1 MEEKNSLE
9 FLINALMPQTQIK
22 KDEAETKEADKN
34 IYTRQINALSAAI
47 PFLDGEYQK
56 YIFLLVKLL
65 EFRRFAGERTALSA
79 QSRREKVPS
88 SVNISKM
95 AEAVRKNLNDDER
108 RSFDMLFKLFML
120 KNIAGGKNGGL

>member
-22 KDEAETKEADKN
+22 KEENETHEADKN

-56 YIFLLVKLL
+56 NIFLLVKLL

-79 QSRREKVPS
+79 QSRREKTPS
-88 SVNISKM
+88 PMNVSKM
-95 AEAVRKNLNDDER
+95 AEAVRILLKKKNLTALHKSKR
-108 RSFDMLFKLFML
+108 KF
-120 KNIAGGKNGGL
+120 

>member
-56 YIFLLVKLL
+56 NIFLLVKLL

-79 QSRREKVPS
+79 QEYGVVP
-88 SVNISKM
+88 ISELHRFFIKKKGVLM
-95 AEAVRKNLNDDER
+95 TKEEVLICFLN
-108 RSFDMLFKLFML
+108 FLCL
-120 KNIAGGKNGGL
+120 KI

>member
-47 PFLDGEYQK
+47 PEK
-56 YIFLLVKLL
+56 YF
-65 EFRRFAGERTALSA
+65 
-79 QSRREKVPS
+79 
-88 SVNISKM
+88 
-95 AEAVRKNLNDDER
+95 
-108 RSFDMLFKLFML
+108 SFGKTFGIQTFCR
-120 KNIAGGKNGGL
+120 GKNSSFGTKQKGKGSKFRKHKQNGGGCAKKFER

>member
-9 FLINALMPQTQIK
+9 FLINALMPQTQPK
-22 KDEAETKEADKN
+22 KEEPEAQEADKN

-56 YIFLLVKLL
+56 NIFLLVKLL

-79 QSRREKVPS
+79 QSRREKTPNPMNV
-88 SVNISKM
+88 SKM

-108 RSFDMLFKLFML
+108 RNFDMLFRLFML
-120 KNIAGGKNGGL
+120 KNITGGKNGGF

>member
-22 KDEAETKEADKN
+22 KEDTQTQEADKN

-56 YIFLLVKLL
+56 NIFLLVKLL
-65 EFRRFAGERTALSA
+65 EFRRFAGERAALSA
-79 QSRREKVPS
+79 QSRKEKVPS

-95 AEAVRKNLNDDER
+95 AEAVRKNLNEDER
-108 RSFDMLFKLFML
+108 RNFDMLFKIFML
-120 KNIAGGKNGGL
+120 RNIAGGKNGGL

>member
-56 YIFLLVKLL
+56 NIFLW
-65 EFRRFAGERTALSA
+65 
-79 QSRREKVPS
+79 
-88 SVNISKM
+88 
-95 AEAVRKNLNDDER
+95 
-108 RSFDMLFKLFML
+108 
-120 KNIAGGKNGGL
+120 